1 MEKEPKS
8 ESVIIER
15 PDGSRVSIP
24 KSIHREVIKVES
36 HDRVARTL
44 VAGALLVNAGL
55 AGVYLFSRASEAR
68 EFKEM
73 QVSVSEVVS
82 PRVLA
87 EMKGNID
94 RLELQACF
102 NENMIRTVYDIP
114 SASLEEC
121 LDFWQEQLDEA
132 NQQ

>member
-36 HDRVARTL
+36 HDRVARAL

-55 AGVYLFSRASEAR
+55 AGVYLLTRASEAR